1 MKREDVGFAST
12 SCFEITIVL
21 FFCHQQVGSK
31 KADSSFIADC
41 SSKPGKKPM
50 KSSTKKPAVGVGSR
64 NLSVYRNILSHL
76 QNYPELYDKSSP
88 DYKNNSVRKEK
99 WEELADA
106 INSRVSTLK
115 KQVTRLR
122 VMYAEERQKESSDWT
137 LFEES
142 RFLEKL
148 YTESSSTDSELDND
162 DGSSSA
168 FSEYFQIIENDSSS
182 VSANTR
188 KRRRIED
195 EETPEVSSSDQIH
208 HNDLNESINL
218 DSDQEMQFGHLPEPP
233 QDQPQLLQLTE
244 SQRSDE
250 SIIIHSNE
258 LLEPKIEVHE
268 DNVENEAFQ
277 EPIQDQNEDY
287 NNNPN
292 NMSASEIS
300 FASHQ
305 PQAFSTQIVQQHN
318 VSGVNGINASFCDY
332 LAKELD
338 SMPELKASAIRF
350 QISQLL
356 FMNPNNY

>member
-1 MKREDVGFAST
+1 
-12 SCFEITIVL
+12 
-21 FFCHQQVGSK
+21 
-31 KADSSFIADC
+31 
-41 SSKPGKKPM
+41 
-50 KSSTKKPAVGVGSR
+50 
-64 NLSVYRNILSHL
+64 
-76 QNYPELYDKSSP
+76 
-88 DYKNNSVRKEK
+88 
-99 WEELADA
+99 
-106 INSRVSTLK
+106 
-115 KQVTRLR
+115 
-122 VMYAEERQKESSDWT
+122 
-137 LFEES
+137 
-142 RFLEKL
+142 
-148 YTESSSTDSELDND
+148 
-162 DGSSSA
+162 
-168 FSEYFQIIENDSSS
+168 
-182 VSANTR
+182 
-188 KRRRIED
+188 
-195 EETPEVSSSDQIH
+195 
-208 HNDLNESINL
+208 
-218 DSDQEMQFGHLPEPP
+218 MQFGHLPEPP

-268 DNVENEAFQ
+268 DNVENESFQ

-305 PQAFSTQIVQQHN
+305 PQAFSTQIEQQQQHN

-350 QISQLL
+350 QISQIL